1 MFVLPSR
8 SVLWLRRVSGVRLR
22 LAVTTTASEL
32 PWQVVLAPGRGLV
45 YDVLARAA
53 PELGRQ
59 FHERGAG
66 AHGMVPFGH
75 SAPVFPSAGRKRGRY
90 AAGGRGA
97 VEFGSPLPEVV
108 EALGRGFTERELL
121 DWGGVALRLTGV
133 TVLMPP
139 DFASGRAVLRTA
151 TPVVMKGSGYGEDG
165 VRTTRQ
171 DWLLPTEPQWAG
183 YFQGNLR
190 RKAETLGLDP
200 GVELDSVSWVGPKR
214 SFSVGSGLK
223 PGAAVEVEL
232 TGPPET
238 LQALW
243 SWGLGQ
249 ANAAGFGWV
258 AA

>member
-1 MFVLPSR
+1 MLR
-8 SVLWLRRVSGVRLR
+8 LRRVSGVRLR

-32 PWQVVLAPGRGLV
+32 PWAVVLAPGRGLV
-45 YDVLARAA
+45 YDVLARTA

-59 FHERGAG
+59 LHAEGVG

-75 SAPVFPSAGRKRGRY
+75 SAPVFASARRKTGRY
-90 AAGGRGA
+90 AAGGPGV
-97 VEFGSPLPEVV
+97 VEFGSPVPEVV
-108 EALGRGFTERELL
+108 EALGGGLIERELL
-121 DWGGVALRLTGV
+121 DWGGVALRLTGI
-133 TVLMPP
+133 TVLSPP
-139 DFASGRAVLRTA
+139 NFVSGRAVLRTA
-151 TPVVMKGSGYGEDG
+151 TPVVMKGSGRGEDG
-165 VRTTRQ
+165 VRATRQ
-171 DWLLPTEPQWAG
+171 DWLLPSEPQWAG

-200 GVELDSVSWVGPKR
+200 DIGLESVTWIGPKR
-214 SFSVGSGLK
+214 SFSVGGGLK

-232 TGPPET
+232 AGPPQT